1 MEDRNL
7 ENADVCNLNL
17 DNANLYKLNKLFF
30 DTFRAEDIQ
39 DGDSPATVTGW
50 DSLTHLR
57 LAAALEDVYGVT
69 VDVEDLSAMRSVAKI
84 KEFLR
89 GKGVEI

>member
-1 MEDRNL
+1 MGNMDAGNAHL
-7 ENADVCNLNL
+7 GSENQSKL
-17 DNANLYKLNKLFF
+17 DKLFL
-30 DTFRAEDIQ
+30 DMFRAEGVNDE
-39 DGDSPATVTGW
+39 DSPATIAGW

-57 LAAALEDVYGVT
+57 LAEALEGVFDVA

-89 GKGVEI
+89 GKGVSL